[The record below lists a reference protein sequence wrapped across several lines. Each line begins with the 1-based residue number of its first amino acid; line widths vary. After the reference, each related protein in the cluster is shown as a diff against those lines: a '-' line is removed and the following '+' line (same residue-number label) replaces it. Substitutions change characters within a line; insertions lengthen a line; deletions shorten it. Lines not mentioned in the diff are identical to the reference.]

1 MQSKVDLRLPRL
13 HATRA
18 LAAVMASLRRCT
30 TLGVATRVLMLVTR
44 LSPARWSP
52 ESWYRTEYSKG
63 PLISVQ
69 LMLLDL
75 AWLRKE

>member
-1 MQSKVDLRLPRL
+1 MQSKDDLRLPRL

-30 TLGVATRVLMLVTR
+30 TLGVATRHLMLVTR
-44 LSPARWSP
+44 FSPARRFP
-52 ESWYRTEYSKG
+52 KSWNRTEYEKG
-63 PLISVQ
+63 PLTSAQ
-69 LMLLDL
+69 LMLLDQ